1 MANTQSAKKAIRSS
15 ARKKSHNAMWE
26 KKIKNA
32 LKVLKE
38 GIATRNAKIE
48 DLNKQLSVLQK
59 ALDKA
64 AKEKVIHDERQV
76 RSVDELVVGK
86 YYVRFY
92 KNGGDRSNFRL
103 LDLDIP
109 KGLASIQILRD
120 SYSYKYQAYLNDMG
134 IIPYDNGLWNKFNY
148 VVPADDN

>member
-64 AKEKVIHDERQV
+64 AKEKVIHVNKANRLKSMYAHKISV
-76 RSVDELVVGK
+76 RSADK
-86 YYVRFY
+86 ST
-92 KNGGDRSNFRL
+92 K
-103 LDLDIP
+103 
-109 KGLASIQILRD
+109 
-120 SYSYKYQAYLNDMG
+120 QAA
-134 IIPYDNGLWNKFNY
+134 KSTK
-148 VVPADDN
+148 

>member
-1 MANTQSAKKAIRSS
+1 MKESS
-15 ARKKSHNAMWE
+15 YFSE
-26 KKIKNA
+26 
-32 LKVLKE
+32 E
-38 GIATRNAKIE
+38 S
-48 DLNKQLSVLQK
+48 SVS
-59 ALDKA
+59 
-64 AKEKVIHDERQV
+64 KEKVIHDERQV
-76 RSVDELVVGK
+76 RSVDELVVVK

-109 KGLASIQILRD
+109 KGLASIQILGG